1 MEYITGMDTRIGYPN
16 EHLSGSSDVDMSSP
30 SFATAVGLLMNG
42 LNQKSKETRKIE
54 NGDSSNDESD
64 EFRKSNQKS
73 TIDRKSIF
81 EKWAD
86 KFREF
91 LDNAE

>member
-1 MEYITGMDTRIGYPN
+1 MDTRIGYPN
-16 EHLSGSSDVDMSSP
+16 EHLSGSSDVEMSSP
-30 SFATAVGLLMNG
+30 SFATAVGLLMKG
-42 LNQKSKETRKIE
+42 LNQKSKESLAETEDELLSDGSGSTEK
-54 NGDSSNDESD
+54 SSS
-64 EFRKSNQKS
+64 K
-73 TIDRKSIF
+73 TMIDRKSIF